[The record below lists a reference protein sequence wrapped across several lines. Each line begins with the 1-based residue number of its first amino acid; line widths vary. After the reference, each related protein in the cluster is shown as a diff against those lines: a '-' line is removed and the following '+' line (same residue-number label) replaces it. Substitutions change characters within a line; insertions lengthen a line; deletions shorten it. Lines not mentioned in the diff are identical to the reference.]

1 MKIVALNEYLNP
13 KWEEDGEY
21 PSICKRIYVD
31 LDEDKPLLNLTSE
44 GSKTWRV
51 GPFEGVKEASEWTM
65 EHKELW

>member
-13 KWEEDGEY
+13 KWEEDDEY